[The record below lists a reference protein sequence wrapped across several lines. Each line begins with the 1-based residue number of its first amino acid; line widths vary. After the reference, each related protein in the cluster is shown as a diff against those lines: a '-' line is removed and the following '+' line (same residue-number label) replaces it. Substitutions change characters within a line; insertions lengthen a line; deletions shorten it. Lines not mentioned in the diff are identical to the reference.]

1 LIQVCL
7 FVVLLYVKAWHTAP
21 SAPAAPFHDL
31 TFLQKLVTHETVNKT
46 SELAVKKFC
55 GHLWY
60 LGEELVPM
68 SLFVPTA
75 VPTLLK
81 QKIVAAMD
89 DEGDAEQTRRILL
102 KPKDASA
109 FADKSSV
116 EFVSKNSMKLF
127 QRLAL
132 PTSFLSKPPAEW
144 ESLEEYKRCED
155 FFNKLSVV
163 NEVAERGVALSQ
175 EYLPNVKRE
184 AKK

>member
-1 LIQVCL
+1 MAKAIYALKVAMFKSQFNLTAREEEGLLQVCL
-7 FVVLLYVKAWHTAP
+7 FVVLLYVKAWFTAP

-31 TFLQKLVTHETVNKT
+31 TFLQKLVAFETVNKKT

-68 SLFVPTA
+68 SLFDPA

-102 KPKDASA
+102 KP
-109 FADKSSV
+109 
-116 EFVSKNSMKLF
+116 
-127 QRLAL
+127 
-132 PTSFLSKPPAEW
+132 
-144 ESLEEYKRCED
+144 
-155 FFNKLSVV
+155 
-163 NEVAERGVALSQ
+163 
-175 EYLPNVKRE
+175 
-184 AKK
+184 